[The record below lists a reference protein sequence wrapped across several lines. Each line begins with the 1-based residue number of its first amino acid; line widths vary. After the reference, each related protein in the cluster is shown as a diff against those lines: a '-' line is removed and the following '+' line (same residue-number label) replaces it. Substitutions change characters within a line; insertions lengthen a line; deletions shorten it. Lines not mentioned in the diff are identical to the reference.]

1 MSFNSFKY
9 QASLQAR
16 ARLWAKKFVGL
27 SSTLLRGLPMTWQVA
42 VNRIDLLWQE
52 SLGLAAPSSP
62 RPIVHL
68 HCLLSCAPAASPG
81 QAPPP
86 LPAQRTLMSFPP
98 PHSLLSNVFI
108 IDPRAVTVWLINPA
122 ALPNTHTVNSETRI
136 PSLLYYD
143 ISSLY
148 LHSRA
153 TMALNFRC
161 RN

>member
-1 MSFNSFKY
+1 
-9 QASLQAR
+9 
-16 ARLWAKKFVGL
+16 
-27 SSTLLRGLPMTWQVA
+27 
-42 VNRIDLLWQE
+42 
-52 SLGLAAPSSP
+52 
-62 RPIVHL
+62 
-68 HCLLSCAPAASPG
+68 
-81 QAPPP
+81 
-86 LPAQRTLMSFPP
+86 MSFPP